1 MHRSNTTRIALRMF
15 TAGIIALAGSA
26 TAAEQR
32 TYSMTGAAVTIDG
45 MSPFVAKR
53 VSGGSGVGNIV
64 VENAA
69 ASGQFRKKHLAGVKY
84 EDLSLGITGLPSP
97 AITAWL
103 NQALLG
109 ARAEKGG
116 YVSLADAQM
125 NESSRLTWFQA
136 LVSKVELPEL
146 DASSKNAGEF
156 KLTLSPQRT
165 ARSGSGG
172 KVTSAISNAKQKVF
186 MTNNFKVTVDG
197 LDLTFVNHIDPLA
210 IRFKSST
217 NPVGEQRDYE
227 KTPGTVDVS
236 NLVFTIDAARASTL
250 LAWYDSFVT
259 KGESTQEKER
269 SGKIEYLSPD
279 LKTVLFTVGLN
290 GLGLVRLDLEPIEA
304 GKETAPRLRA
314 EMYVESVTLSSAP
327 D

>member
-1 MHRSNTTRIALRMF
+1 MHRSNTRIALRMF
-15 TAGIIALAGSA
+15 TAGFIALAGNA
-26 TAAEQR
+26 TAAELR

-45 MSPFVAKR
+45 ISPFVVKSM
-53 VSGGSGVGNIV
+53 SGGSGVGDIV
-64 VENAA
+64 VENTAA
-69 ASGQFRKKHLAGVKY
+69 TGQFRKKHLAGVKY
-84 EDLSLGITGLPSP
+84 QDLSLGITGLPTP

-103 NQALLG
+103 NQALSG

-116 YVSLADAQM
+116 YVSVLDAQM

-172 KVTSAISNAKQKVF
+172 KVASTISNAKQKVF
-186 MTNNFKVTVDG
+186 LTNNFKITVDG
-197 LDLTFVNHIDPLA
+197 LDLAFVNHIDPLA

-217 NPVGEQRDYE
+217 NPVGELRDYE
-227 KTPGTVDVS
+227 RSPGAVDVS
-236 NLVFTIDAARASTL
+236 NLVFTIDVARASTL
-250 LAWYDSFVT
+250 FAWYDSFVT
-259 KGESTQEKER
+259 KGESTQDKER
-269 SGKIEYLSPD
+269 GGKIEYLSPD

-290 GLGLVRLDLEPIEA
+290 GLGFVRLDLEPIEA
-304 GKETAPRLRA
+304 GKETVQRLRA
-314 EMYVESVTLSSAP
+314 EMYIESVTLGSAP
-327 D
+327 G